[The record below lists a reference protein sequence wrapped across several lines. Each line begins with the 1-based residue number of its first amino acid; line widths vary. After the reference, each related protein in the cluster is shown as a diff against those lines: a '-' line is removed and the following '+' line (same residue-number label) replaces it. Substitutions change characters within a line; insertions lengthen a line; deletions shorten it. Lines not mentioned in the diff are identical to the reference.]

1 MKKNLLLIASLLFG
15 AGSFAQFTESNAP
28 SIGDGQTLF
37 VIDSMAPNYDS
48 TIGEGVTW
56 DYSAYGGY
64 NGDTRLLSVYD
75 ATGTPNAGDFPN
87 STLALDL
94 EGMLMSYMTND
105 AGGRISQ
112 GFIFSEPTLG
122 EVISTFEDDPEQLY
136 TYPFDFGSAI
146 TDDIA
151 GNFSVDSPLG
161 PIEST
166 LTGTSEASVDGKG
179 TLVLADQSYTDVLR
193 YKISESMDV
202 TVPLMGALQITRTQY
217 EYYDHSESNLPIFIH
232 ATLLVLQPG
241 SEEPMMESFVVL
253 SLEEPSFGATSSIST
268 NALAATN
275 IYPNPAVNEL
285 NIQLPSDINQADVVI
300 TDALGRKVTSFVVNN
315 SISTIDV
322 AHLNQ
327 GTYFVNI
334 TSANN
339 NIVRTV
345 VIN

>member
-1 MKKNLLLIASLLFG
+1 MKKNLLLIASLLIS

-28 SIGDGQTLF
+28 AIGDGLTLF

-48 TIGEGVTW
+48 TVGEGVTW
-56 DYSAYGGY
+56 DYSTYGGY
-64 NGDTRLLSVYD
+64 NGETRLLSVYD
-75 ATGTPNAGDFPN
+75 ATQTPNSGEYPS
-87 STLALDL
+87 STIAMDL

-105 AGGRISQ
+105 AGGRVSQ
-112 GFIFSEPTLG
+112 GFIFSEPNLG
-122 EVISTFEDDPEQLY
+122 EVISTFENDPEQLY
-136 TYPFDFGSAI
+136 TYPFAFGSTI
-146 TDDIA
+146 TDDVA
-151 GNFSVDSPLG
+151 GSFNVDSPLG
-161 PIEST
+161 PIDSE

-179 TLVLADQSYTDVLR
+179 TLVLAESSYTDVLR

-202 TVPLMGALQITRTQY
+202 TVPVMGALQITRVQY

-232 ATLLVLQPG
+232 ATLLVQQPG
-241 SEEPMMESFVVL
+241 GEEPMMESFVVL
-253 SLEEPSFGATSSIST
+253 SLEEPDFGATSSIAV
-268 NALAATN
+268 NALASTN
-275 IYPNPAVNEL
+275 VYPNPAVNEL
-285 NIQLPSDINQADVVI
+285 NIQLPTDIDNANVII
-300 TDALGRKVTSFVVNN
+300 TDALGRQVDSFVLNN

-339 NIVRTV
+339 SIVKSV